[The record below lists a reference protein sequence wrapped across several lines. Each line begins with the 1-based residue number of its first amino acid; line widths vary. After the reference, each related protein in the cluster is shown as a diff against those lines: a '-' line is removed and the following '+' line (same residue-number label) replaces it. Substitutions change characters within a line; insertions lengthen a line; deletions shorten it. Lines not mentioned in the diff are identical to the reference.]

1 MRFLI
6 MLGVL
11 VFNLS
16 ANVYD
21 YSALEVNTTQS
32 NQNQSNKD
40 SKQNGLTLLELL
52 EGAKNNYN
60 LEAKDIAIL
69 QAKASRFAAFA
80 EFLPTLDG
88 NYSYQNADNTYRK
101 TISNAAQL
109 KAEWEVFSGLKTT
122 NKLRS
127 QRSLYRA
134 SVADRE
140 NTKEQLFLNVI
151 EQYYGYF
158 SNLALKDALEQKK
171 KQLEV
176 NIARVEKLFRAGLT
190 TIDDVESLRAEYL
203 TTEHDLASKLLDIEN
218 NKLLLSLLTNLE
230 VENLERVTIKTPTQ
244 EVKDR
249 KDIIALGEQAKS
261 ALFQARQITYLP
273 TISVSDTFGWNWG
286 LDSTSKP
293 ALNDL
298 LGAGGGAFGGSS
310 FMKMSYPPNQNVIGI
325 NVSMRIFDFGNIW
338 KQRQAARYTALQREK
353 ELAYK
358 KHEQAKDEKLY
369 RKSLEIAQAQIK
381 SSEAALKSATV
392 SFDNVEKKYN
402 AQILNFSDFLQS
414 LTRKFEAEAKYK
426 QSIDNYE
433 IQKAR
438 YIYYSGQEIEGY
450 IQ

>member
-203 TTEHDLASKLLDIEN
+203 TTEHDLASKLLDIE
-218 NKLLLSLLTNLE
+218 
-230 VENLERVTIKTPTQ
+230 
-244 EVKDR
+244 R
-249 KDIIALGEQAKS
+249 K
-261 ALFQARQITYLP
+261 
-273 TISVSDTFGWNWG
+273 
-286 LDSTSKP
+286 
-293 ALNDL
+293 
-298 LGAGGGAFGGSS
+298 GG
-310 FMKMSYPPNQNVIGI
+310 
-325 NVSMRIFDFGNIW
+325 IF
-338 KQRQAARYTALQREK
+338 
-353 ELAYK
+353 AYK
-358 KHEQAKDEKLY
+358 LRSRE
-369 RKSLEIAQAQIK
+369 S
-381 SSEAALKSATV
+381 
-392 SFDNVEKKYN
+392 
-402 AQILNFSDFLQS
+402 
-414 LTRKFEAEAKYK
+414 
-426 QSIDNYE
+426 
-433 IQKAR
+433 
-438 YIYYSGQEIEGY
+438 
-450 IQ
+450 

>member
-1 MRFLI
+1 MRFLLI
-6 MLGVL
+6 
-11 VFNLS
+11 LS
-16 ANVYD
+16 ALALSLSAYD
-21 YSALEVNTTQS
+21 YEALHISA
-32 NQNQSNKD
+32 NQPSENQSNED
-40 SKQNGLTLLELL
+40 SKQDGLSLMELL

-69 QAKASRFAAFA
+69 QAKANRMAALS

-88 NYSYQNADNTYRK
+88 SYSYQKTDNTYRK
-101 TISNAAQL
+101 INANAAQL

-127 QRSLYRA
+127 QHSLYRS

-158 SNLALKDALEQKK
+158 SNIALRDALEQKK
-171 KQLEV
+171 KQLEI

-203 TTEHDLASKLLDIEN
+203 TTEHDLASKMLDIEN
-218 NKLLLSLLTNLE
+218 NKLMLSLLTNLE
-230 VENLERVTIKTPTQ
+230 VENLTRVTIKTPTQ
-244 EVKDR
+244 ETRDR
-249 KDIIALGEQAKS
+249 KDIIALSEQAKS

-273 TISVSDTFGWNWG
+273 TISISDTFGWNWG

-298 LGAGGGAFGGSS
+298 LEANGGAFGGSN

-325 NVSMRIFDFGNIW
+325 NVSMRIFDFGNIY
-338 KQRQAARYTALQREK
+338 KQREAARYIALQREK

-358 KHEQAKDEKLY
+358 KHEQTKDEKLY
-369 RKSLEIAQAQIK
+369 RKSLEIAEAQIK

-392 SFDNVEKKYN
+392 SFNNVEKKYN

-414 LTRKFEAEAKYK
+414 LTRKFEAEATYK
-426 QSIDNYE
+426 QSVDNYE

>member
-6 MLGVL
+6 MFSAL
-11 VFNLS
+11 VFSLN

-32 NQNQSNKD
+32 SQNQSNKD
-40 SKQNGLTLLELL
+40 SKQNALTLLELL

-69 QAKASRFAAFA
+69 QAKASRLAAFA

-101 TISNAAQL
+101 TISNTAQL
-109 KAEWEVFSGLKTT
+109 KAQWEVFSGLKTT

-127 QRSLYRA
+127 QHSLYRA

-230 VENLERVTIKTPTQ
+230 VENLTRVTIKTPAQ

-249 KDIIALGEQAKS
+249 KDIIALSEQTKS

-325 NVSMRIFDFGNIW
+325 NLSMRIFDFGNIW

>member
-1 MRFLI
+1 M
-6 MLGVL
+6 
-11 VFNLS
+11 
-16 ANVYD
+16 
-21 YSALEVNTTQS
+21 
-32 NQNQSNKD
+32 
-40 SKQNGLTLLELL
+40 
-52 EGAKNNYN
+52 
-60 LEAKDIAIL
+60 
-69 QAKASRFAAFA
+69 
-80 EFLPTLDG
+80 
-88 NYSYQNADNTYRK
+88 
-101 TISNAAQL
+101 
-109 KAEWEVFSGLKTT
+109 
-122 NKLRS
+122 
-127 QRSLYRA
+127 
-134 SVADRE
+134 
-140 NTKEQLFLNVI
+140 
-151 EQYYGYF
+151 
-158 SNLALKDALEQKK
+158 
-171 KQLEV
+171 
-176 NIARVEKLFRAGLT
+176 
-190 TIDDVESLRAEYL
+190 
-203 TTEHDLASKLLDIEN
+203 
-218 NKLLLSLLTNLE
+218 LTNLE

>member
-1 MRFLI
+1 MRFLLI
-6 MLGVL
+6 
-11 VFNLS
+11 LS
-16 ANVYD
+16 ALALSLSAYD
-21 YSALEVNTTQS
+21 YEALHISA
-32 NQNQSNKD
+32 NQPSENQSNED
-40 SKQNGLTLLELL
+40 SKQDGLSLMELL

-69 QAKASRFAAFA
+69 QAKANRMAALS

-88 NYSYQNADNTYRK
+88 SYSYQKTDNTYRK
-101 TISNAAQL
+101 INANAAQL

-127 QRSLYRA
+127 QHSLYRS

-158 SNLALKDALEQKK
+158 SNIALRDALEQKK
-171 KQLEV
+171 KQLEI

-203 TTEHDLASKLLDIEN
+203 TTEHDLASKMLDIEN
-218 NKLLLSLLTNLE
+218 NKLMLSLLTNLE
-230 VENLERVTIKTPTQ
+230 VENLTRVTIKTPTQ
-244 EVKDR
+244 ETRDR
-249 KDIIALGEQAKS
+249 KDIIALSEQAKS

-273 TISVSDTFGWNWG
+273 TISISDTFGWNWG

-298 LGAGGGAFGGSS
+298 LGANGGAFGGSN

-325 NVSMRIFDFGNIW
+325 NVSMRIFDFGNIY
-338 KQRQAARYTALQREK
+338 KQREAARYIALQREK

-358 KHEQAKDEKLY
+358 KHEQTKDEKLY
-369 RKSLEIAQAQIK
+369 RKSLEIAEAQIK

-392 SFDNVEKKYN
+392 SFNNVEKKYN

-414 LTRKFEAEAKYK
+414 LTRKFEAEATYK
-426 QSIDNYE
+426 QSVDNYE

>member
-1 MRFLI
+1 MRLLTILMAFILS
-6 MLGVL
+6 
-11 VFNLS
+11 LS
-16 ANVYD
+16 AYD
-21 YSALEVNTTQS
+21 YETLHISAAQLNE
-32 NQNQSNKD
+32 NKSSDGD
-40 SKQNGLTLLELL
+40 SKQNALSLTELL

-60 LEAKDIAIL
+60 LEGKDIAIL
-69 QAKASRFAAFA
+69 QAKANRLAALA

-88 NYSYQNADNTYRK
+88 SYSYQNADNTYRK
-101 TISNAAQL
+101 TVSNTASL
-109 KAEWEVFSGLKTT
+109 KADWEVFSGLKTI

-127 QRSLYRA
+127 QHSLYKA

-158 SNLALKDALEQKK
+158 SNIALKDALEQKK

-176 NIARVEKLFRAGLT
+176 NIARVERLFRAGLT

-203 TTEHDLASKLLDIEN
+203 TTEHSLASKMLDIEN
-218 NKLLLSLLTNLE
+218 NKLMLSLLTNLE
-230 VENLERVTIKTPTQ
+230 VENLTRVTIKPPTQ
-244 EVKDR
+244 EARDR
-249 KDIIALGEQAKS
+249 KDIIALSEQARS

-273 TISVSDTFGWNWG
+273 TISISDTYGWNWG
-286 LDSTSKP
+286 IDSTNKP

-298 LGAGGGAFGGSS
+298 FGAGGGGFGGSG
-310 FMKMSYPPNQNVIGI
+310 FARMSYPPNQNVIGI
-325 NVSMRIFDFGNIW
+325 NVSMRIFDFGNIY
-338 KQRQAARYTALQREK
+338 KQREAARYVALQREK

-358 KHEQAKDEKLY
+358 KHEQTKDEKLY
-369 RKSLEIAQAQIK
+369 RKSLEIAEAQIK

-414 LTRKFEAEAKYK
+414 LTRKFEAEATYK